1 MSLSRHL
8 KLLFFIL
15 FAVTAA
21 AECRAEGKHYGEYQV
36 KAVFL
41 LNLTSF
47 VSWPEDSFSGP
58 GAPFRVVILGDDPFG
73 AVLDKTFK
81 GESVQGH
88 PIVIERRTYR
98 EGAQQCH
105 LVFIGPSL
113 KRRIPEILA
122 SVKSTPLLT
131 VADQAG
137 FCRQGGMINLVYKD
151 GRVLIE
157 ANARAAEKT
166 GLHINSKLLRL
177 SIPY

>member
-1 MSLSRHL
+1 MSLARHL
-8 KLLFFIL
+8 KILLVFL

-21 AECRAEGKHYGEYQV
+21 TECYADVKPYGEYQV

-47 VSWPEDSFSGP
+47 VSWPAESFSAP
-58 GAPFRVVILGDDPFG
+58 AEPFRVVILGDDPFG
-73 AVLDKTFK
+73 AVLDKAIK

-98 EGAQQCH
+98 EGAQPCH
-105 LVFIGPSL
+105 LLFISPSL
-113 KRRIPEILA
+113 KRKVPEILA
-122 SVKSTPLLT
+122 NVKNMPLLT

-137 FCRQGGMINLVYKD
+137 FCRQGGMINLIYRN

-157 ANARAAEKT
+157 ANARAAENS
-166 GLHINSKLLRL
+166 GLQINSKLLRL